1 MNAPTWFDN
10 PAITVE
16 LLPSLGETIAM
27 TAWSTALAIL
37 LGLPLGVLL
46 YVTRPRQ
53 ILAMPVLNQAL
64 GIITNVGR
72 SIPFIILMVAIIP
85 FTRMLVGTSIGINA
99 ASVPLTIAAIPFVAR
114 LIEGALNEISPGLI
128 ESAQSMGAT
137 PWQIITK
144 VLIPE
149 ARGGIITGLTITVV
163 TLVSYSAMAGA
174 VGGGGLGDLGI
185 RYGYNRF
192 NPTIMLITVV
202 ILVVMV
208 QGFQS
213 LGDYLVRK
221 SDRK

>member
-1 MNAPTWFDN
+1 MSSAM
-10 PAITVE
+10 IE
-16 LLPSLGETIAM
+16 LILRATLDTLYMVAVSGIIA
-27 TAWSTALAIL
+27 AL
-37 LGLPLGVLL
+37 LGVPLGVLL
-46 YVTRPRQ
+46 YVTRPGQ
-53 ILAMPVLNQAL
+53 IMAHPTLNRVL
-64 GIITNVGR
+64 GVITNIGR

-85 FTRMLVGTSIGINA
+85 FTRMLVGTSIGTNA
-99 ASVPLTIAAIPFVAR
+99 AVVPLTIAAIPFVAR
-114 LIEGALNEISPGLI
+114 LVEGALNEISPGLI
-128 ESAQSMGAT
+128 EAAQSMGAT
-137 PWQIITK
+137 PWQIIGK
-144 VLIPE
+144 VLLPE

-192 NPTIMLITVV
+192 NPTVMLITVA

>member
-1 MNAPTWFDN
+1 MSSAMFDLILQ
-10 PAITVE
+10 ATLDTLYMVAV
-16 LLPSLGETIAM
+16 SGVIA
-27 TAWSTALAIL
+27 TL
-37 LGLPLGVLL
+37 LGLPLGVML

-53 ILAMPVLNQAL
+53 ILAMPVLNQEL
-64 GIITNVGR
+64 GIITNIGR

-149 ARGGIITGLTITVV
+149 ARGGIITGLTITLV

-202 ILVVMV
+202 ILVVLV

>member
-1 MNAPTWFDN
+1 MSSAMINLILDATLDTLYMV
-10 PAITVE
+10 AVSGLIAAA
-16 LLPSLGETIAM
+16 LGI
-27 TAWSTALAIL
+27 
-37 LGLPLGVLL
+37 PLGVML

-53 ILAMPVLNQAL
+53 ILAQPVLNSVL
-64 GIITNVGR
+64 GIVTNIGR

-85 FTRMLVGTSIGINA
+85 FTRALVGSSIGTNA
-99 ASVPLTIAAIPFVAR
+99 AAVPLTIAAIPFIAR
-114 LIEGALNEISPGLI
+114 LVEGALNEISPGLV
-128 ESAQSMGAT
+128 EAAQSMGAT

-144 VLIPE
+144 MLLPE
-149 ARGGIITGLTITVV
+149 ARGGIFTALTVTIV

-192 NPTIMLITVV
+192 NPTIMLITVA
-202 ILVVMV
+202 ILVIMV

-221 SDRK
+221 SDHK

>member
-1 MNAPTWFDN
+1 MSSAMFDLILQ
-10 PAITVE
+10 ATLDTLYMVAV
-16 LLPSLGETIAM
+16 SGVIA
-27 TAWSTALAIL
+27 TL
-37 LGLPLGVLL
+37 LGLPLGVKL

-53 ILAMPVLNQAL
+53 ILAMPVLNQVL
-64 GIITNVGR
+64 GIITNIGR

-149 ARGGIITGLTITVV
+149 ARGGIITGLTITLV

-202 ILVVMV
+202 ILVVLV

>member
-1 MNAPTWFDN
+1 MSSAM
-10 PAITVE
+10 IE
-16 LLPSLGETIAM
+16 LILEATLDTLYMVAVSGVI
-27 TAWSTALAIL
+27 SALVGI
-37 LGLPLGVLL
+37 PLGVLL

-53 ILAMPVLNQAL
+53 ILAEPVLNRVL
-64 GIITNVGR
+64 GAITNIGR

-85 FTRMLVGTSIGINA
+85 LTRMLVGSSIGTNA

-114 LIEGALNEISPGLI
+114 LVEGALNEIPPGLV
-128 ESAQSMGAT
+128 EAAQSMGAT

-144 VLIPE
+144 VLVPE
-149 ARGGIITGLTITVV
+149 ARGGIFTALTVTAV

-221 SDRK
+221 SDHK